1 MEVLIITQRKRNVT
15 LSIRLTA
22 REKAQIISKA
32 KQANLPINDYL
43 IACSDRLQIDCTDY
57 RPVIT
62 ELKRIGN
69 NLNQIARRLNSGEVS
84 ALKFDDVLDGQRR
97 IFELFS
103 KGIGHRWR
111 R

>member
-43 IACSDRLQIDCTDY
+43 IACSDRLQIDCNDY
-57 RPVIT
+57 HPVIT

-69 NLNQIARRLNSGEVS
+69 NLNQIARRLNAGEKQPPDFT
-84 ALKFDDVLDGQRR
+84 AILEGQRKIYDMILEKMR
-97 IFELFS
+97 
-103 KGIGHRWR
+103 
-111 R
+111 